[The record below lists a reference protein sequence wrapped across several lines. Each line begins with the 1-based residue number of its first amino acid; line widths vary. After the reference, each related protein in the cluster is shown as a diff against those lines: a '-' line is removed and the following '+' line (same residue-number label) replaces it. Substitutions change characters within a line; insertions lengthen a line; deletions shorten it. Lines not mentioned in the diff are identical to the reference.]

1 MKNNNEINEINKK
14 LEINID
20 FLLPFKNYI
29 YYNILIICLLSNN
42 MNMKYLVTI
51 YYFGNNYCI
60 RFFNNS

>member
-51 YYFGNNYCI
+51 YYYGIN
-60 RFFNNS
+60 